1 MPGTMEERVG
11 RLHRDVQGQN
21 RDLLVATVGVAVVGY
36 ARLGLVP
43 DGDSGTAPAGW
54 YVLGLMVAPSVRR
67 LGVGEALLRGV
78 VERAAVLGAGELWSF
93 TDVRN
98 AVSADLH
105 RLVGFVEQR
114 RGRIGFPGLPAD
126 SEDVLLRLLP
136 IVPVVQRQLDRKL
149 EPARAADAEPLLALR
164 EAAAA
169 WLADRGIRQWQPG
182 EASLADVR
190 HQVQAGEWHVVREA
204 EAPAAAL
211 RLLWQDEPVWGTS
224 RRGDRA
230 HWGVAVGP
238 SGEDRRLVPAELGR
252 LLTKHHPMPVALAL
266 GICSLP
272 GLLFG
277 LGIWLGALRSWIG
290 GVAMF
295 VGMTLLVVALF
306 SEFLFIEQR
315 LHEHGLVLDS
325 FIPGTPRY
333 VLPYAAID
341 LDSIRPA
348 PRQPIPEADR
358 LNVMKNRKFRQ
369 VWGSDSVL
377 FTSITPSEARR
388 LAKGRESWEHLV
400 EGFSRRSDPPLLSGA
415 GQEWAMSLSDSTG
428 EEWAVGFSDNAR
440 AAADL
445 ADAVAREQGV
455 HG

>member
-211 RLLWQDEPVWGTS
+211 RLLWQDEPVWG
-224 RRGDRA
+224 
-230 HWGVAVGP
+230 P
-238 SGEDRRLVPAELGR
+238 QP
-252 LLTKHHPMPVALAL
+252 PVAAY
-266 GICSLP
+266 
-272 GLLFG
+272 
-277 LGIWLGALRSWIG
+277 
-290 GVAMF
+290 V
-295 VGMTLLVVALF
+295 
-306 SEFLFIEQR
+306 
-315 LHEHGLVLDS
+315 HGLVVGQRHHGLGLGSAMLDWA
-325 FIPGTPRY
+325 GGQAR
-333 VLPYAAID
+333 A
-341 LDSIRPA
+341 R
-348 PRQPIPEADR
+348 
-358 LNVMKNRKFRQ
+358 
-369 VWGSDSVL
+369 G
-377 FTSITPSEARR
+377 RR
-388 LAKGRESWEHLV
+388 LLRLDCGEDNQALRRYYGDQ
-400 EGFSRRSDPPLLSGA
+400 GFR
-415 GQEWAMSLSDSTG
+415 
-428 EEWAVGFSDNAR
+428 AVGHRDFAGRWYSVV
-440 AAADL
+440 L
-445 ADAVAREQGV
+445 LEQPL
-455 HG
+455 